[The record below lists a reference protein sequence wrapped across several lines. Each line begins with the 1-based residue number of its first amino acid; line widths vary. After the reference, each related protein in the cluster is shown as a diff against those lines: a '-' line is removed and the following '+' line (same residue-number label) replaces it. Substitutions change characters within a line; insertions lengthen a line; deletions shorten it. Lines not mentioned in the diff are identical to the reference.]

1 MKEENNTNTSRLT
14 LLTDA
19 NLKNFLYPFF
29 CDDAIPSCNLE
40 F

>member
-1 MKEENNTNTSRLT
+1 MKKENIQTQAVLT

-19 NLKNFLYPFF
+19 NLRKLLYSFF
-29 CDDAIPSCNLE
+29 CDDAIPLHDFE

>member
-1 MKEENNTNTSRLT
+1 MQAVLT

-19 NLKNFLYPFF
+19 NLKEILYSFF
-29 CDDAIPSCNLE
+29 CDDAIPLRN

>member
-1 MKEENNTNTSRLT
+1 MKTQVVLT

-19 NLKNFLYPFF
+19 NLKTLFIF
-29 CDDAIPSCNLE
+29 CDDAILLHNFE